1 MRFFN
6 QKEEVLAIE
15 LTPYGKN
22 KFAKGEFM
30 PFYYAFYDT
39 GILYDGEYGDIQE
52 TQNQIENRI
61 TQETPR
67 LLPRARFESD
77 NQSTISLSSL
87 TYSDDS
93 IQENVWNSRF
103 HRVLGSSDP
112 NSEYYPSWNIRVL
125 DIGDAAFDRGVE
137 YMSENIIPQM
147 SATLNIDYVTEE
159 DPETGLTSF
168 VLAGND
174 SVVFSVE
181 EVNTIFKEN
190 GNFDIEVFVSSSEQQ
205 GFVPLGFIN
214 NNLENLNTL
223 QEQQIPQNLLSTI
236 NGTSDEIN
244 SFFPVL
250 NGEYVEFFL
259 DIETDREIST
269 SFSSGDVSPT
279 YDRDDISSPVDI
291 CDDGSEV

>member
-30 PFYYAFYDT
+30 PFYYSFYDT
-39 GILYDGEYGDIQE
+39 GILYDGEYGNIQE
-52 TQNQIENRI
+52 AQNQIENRI

-67 LLPRARFESD
+67 LLPRVRFKSD

-103 HRVLGSSDP
+103 HKMLGSSDP
-112 NSEYYPSWNIRVL
+112 NSEYYPSWNVRLL
-125 DIGDAAFDRGVE
+125 DVGDTSFNRGVE
-137 YMSENIIPQM
+137 YMSENTIPQM
-147 SATLNIDYVTEE
+147 SATLNVDYVTEE
-159 DPETGLTSF
+159 DPETGLTTFALTDNESI
-168 VLAGND
+168 
-174 SVVFSVE
+174 VFSVE
-181 EVNTIFKEN
+181 ELNTIYKES

-205 GFVPLGFIN
+205 GFIPLGFVN
-214 NNLENLNTL
+214 NRLVNSNILED
-223 QEQQIPQNLLSTI
+223 QQIPQNLLSTI
-236 NGTSDEIN
+236 NGTRDEIN

-250 NGEYVEFFL
+250 NDGYVEFFL
-259 DIETDREIST
+259 NIEADREIST
-269 SFSSGDVSPT
+269 SFSSDSILPT
-279 YDRDDISSPVDI
+279 YGRDDLSSPVDI
-291 CDDGSEV
+291 CDDKPEV

>member
-1 MRFFN
+1 
-6 QKEEVLAIE
+6 
-15 LTPYGKN
+15 
-22 KFAKGEFM
+22 
-30 PFYYAFYDT
+30 
-39 GILYDGEYGDIQE
+39 
-52 TQNQIENRI
+52 
-61 TQETPR
+61 
-67 LLPRARFESD
+67 
-77 NQSTISLSSL
+77 
-87 TYSDDS
+87 
-93 IQENVWNSRF
+93 
-103 HRVLGSSDP
+103 
-112 NSEYYPSWNIRVL
+112 
-125 DIGDAAFDRGVE
+125 
-137 YMSENIIPQM
+137 MSENIIPQM